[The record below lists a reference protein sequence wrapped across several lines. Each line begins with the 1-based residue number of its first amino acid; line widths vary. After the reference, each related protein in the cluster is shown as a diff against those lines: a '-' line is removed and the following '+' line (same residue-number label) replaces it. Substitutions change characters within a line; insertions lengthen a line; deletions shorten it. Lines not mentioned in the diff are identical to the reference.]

1 MASMSSEST
10 TTSARQHGS
19 FILLAN
25 LKASPSPIMPRK
37 KQQPIVDAAANGD
50 ASMDTDGPVA
60 GPSSAGGAAARS
72 QGGVISESIRKQMS
86 LEGIEAYEM
95 PKAVLARV
103 AKAEV
108 SRCYS
113 TPPGDYRSAAE
124 ADTRSPSHP
133 QLPEN
138 VQIRRE
144 ALLAI
149 SKSATIFI
157 SYLAAVSDEL
167 AKQNNRK
174 TIMPVD
180 VVEGLGL
187 MEFPEE
193 IRQELKR
200 EVREFKV
207 LEEEKKKR
215 APGGGGATAG
225 GDASPGPGEDGE
237 EDGGDEDEGGAVGDA
252 SAMGAADAG
261 AGDDDDDQSRGEQ
274 EDQSMDAAARVG
286 AGGAELSAAPE
297 QRSAAAA
304 SAQSRNDST
313 SLQPEDEEM
322 RD

>member
-1 MASMSSEST
+1 
-10 TTSARQHGS
+10 
-19 FILLAN
+19 
-25 LKASPSPIMPRK
+25 MPRK
-37 KQQPIVDAAANGD
+37 KQQPIVDTAANGD

-103 AKAEV
+103 AKAE
-108 SRCYS
+108 
-113 TPPGDYRSAAE
+113 
-124 ADTRSPSHP
+124 
-133 QLPEN
+133 LPEN

-237 EDGGDEDEGGAVGDA
+237 EEGGDEEEGGAARDT
-252 SAMGAADAG
+252 SAMDATGAG

-286 AGGAELSAAPE
+286 TGGAELSAVPE
-297 QRSAAAA
+297 QQSAAA
-304 SAQSRNDST
+304 SAQPRNDSK
-313 SLQPEDEEM
+313 SPQPEDEEM